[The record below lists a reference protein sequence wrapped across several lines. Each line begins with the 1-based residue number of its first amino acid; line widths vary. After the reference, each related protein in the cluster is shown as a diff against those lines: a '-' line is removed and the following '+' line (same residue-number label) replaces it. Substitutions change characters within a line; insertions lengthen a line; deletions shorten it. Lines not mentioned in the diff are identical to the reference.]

1 MAWQPQCYPEGFS
14 HTRREALARANGRCE
29 LCCVKQ
35 GTRRRNVL
43 TDKPYYVYLSVC
55 HRVFYETW
63 KQDADTIVLC
73 QRCHNR
79 FDKLFRRRYKQSQ
92 QTPIGYAK
100 MYISDNGKSVLYAE
114 CRTYTDLLVY
124 IDSLLPGREFEIH
137 LEINLSIVGN
147 GFYER
152 TETGTRKIHEYG
164 ACEGLQLAFAVIP
177 KKLKPANLV

>member
-1 MAWQPQCYPEGFS
+1 
-14 HTRREALARANGRCE
+14 
-29 LCCVKQ
+29 
-35 GTRRRNVL
+35 VL

-177 KKLKPANLV
+177 KKLKPATLVQTAR